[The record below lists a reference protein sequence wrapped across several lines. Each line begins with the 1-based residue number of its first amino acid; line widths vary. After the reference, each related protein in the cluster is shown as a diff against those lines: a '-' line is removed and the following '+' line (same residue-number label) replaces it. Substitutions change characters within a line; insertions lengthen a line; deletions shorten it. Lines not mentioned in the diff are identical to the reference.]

1 MIGLYTLTSPL
12 HDEVAVNAASAS
24 FVAAIEEAMGSRFE
38 FHGADFST
46 YGTDDLSVIY
56 VRTGGTEG
64 LFQEIYGRLEGP
76 VLLLTSGKSN
86 SLAASMEILSY
97 LNQQGR
103 SGEIIHGSIEYIAER
118 IGVLAKVAQARKKLQ
133 GARVGVIGRPSDWL
147 ISSVA
152 DPAALSSM
160 FGIELVDIPISEL
173 VEEYASVPDSSP
185 LSFVESLP
193 EGLRKYGEGSCR
205 IYLALQ
211 VLIERYSLSGL
222 TLRCFDLLD
231 AVSNTGCLALA
242 MLNAEGIP
250 AGCEGDVP
258 ALVSMMVGNALTGVS
273 GFQANPSRIDSETGE
288 MLFAHCTIPL
298 NMVSSFTFN
307 THFESG
313 IGIAISGHM
322 PEGDVTIFKLSGDLT
337 HSFCCEAELLRSQSE
352 AGLCRT
358 QVVLKIKEQER
369 IAVCRD
375 YFLKSPVGN
384 HHIIFPGAVKP
395 LFDAFLQVIG

>member
-24 FVAAIEEAMGSRFE
+24 FVAAIEESMGSRFK

-103 SGEIIHGSIEYIAER
+103 RGEIIHGSIEYIAER

-173 VEEYASVPDSSP
+173 VEEYASVPDSSSLP
-185 LSFVESLP
+185 FVESLP
-193 EGLRKYGEGSCR
+193 EGLRKYGEGSYR

-273 GFQANPSRIDSETGE
+273 GFQANPSRIDSESGE

-337 HSFCCEAELLRSQSE
+337 RSFCCEAELLRSQSE

>member
-1 MIGLYTLTSPL
+1 
-12 HDEVAVNAASAS
+12 
-24 FVAAIEEAMGSRFE
+24 
-38 FHGADFST
+38 
-46 YGTDDLSVIY
+46 
-56 VRTGGTEG
+56 
-64 LFQEIYGRLEGP
+64 
-76 VLLLTSGKSN
+76 
-86 SLAASMEILSY
+86 MEILSY

-103 SGEIIHGSIEYIAER
+103 RGEIIHGSIEYIAER

-152 DPAALSSM
+152 DPAALSGM

-185 LSFVESLP
+185 LPFVESLP

-273 GFQANPSRIDSETGE
+273 GFQSNPSRIDPESGE

-337 HSFCCEAELLRSQSE
+337 RSFSCEAELLRSQSE
-352 AGLCRT
+352 SGLCRT
-358 QVVLKIKEQER
+358 QAVLKIKEQER
-369 IAVCRD
+369 MAVCRD

-384 HHIIFPGAVKP
+384 HHIIFPGAVKH